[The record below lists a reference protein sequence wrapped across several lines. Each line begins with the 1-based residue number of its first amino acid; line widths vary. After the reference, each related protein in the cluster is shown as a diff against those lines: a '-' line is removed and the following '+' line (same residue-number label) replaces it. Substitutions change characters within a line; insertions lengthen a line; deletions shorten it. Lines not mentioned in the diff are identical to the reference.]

1 METKRLNL
9 TIICKAVYN
18 SGIDVPV
25 DMTLEQAIA
34 YANEHLDEVS
44 LGPLEHIRGSD
55 KLDEDNCDFYEG
67 V

>member
-18 SGIDVPV
+18 SSIDVPI

-34 YANEHLDEVS
+34 YADEHLDEVS
-44 LGPLEHIRGSD
+44 LGPLKYIWGSD
-55 KLDEDNCDFYEG
+55 KLDEENCDFYEG

>member
-9 TIICKAVYN
+9 TVFCKAVYN

-25 DMTLEQAIA
+25 DMTFEQAIA
-34 YANEHLDEVS
+34 YANEHLDEVG
-44 LGPLEHIRGSD
+44 LGPLEYIRGSD
-55 KLDEDNCDFYEG
+55 KIDEENCDFD

>member
-34 YANEHLDEVS
+34 YANKHLDEVN

-55 KLDEDNCDFYEG
+55 KIDEGNCDFNEG